1 MFLGKDIIGSPVI
14 TVSDGRRIG
23 NVKDVYLAA
32 DCQAVVGL
40 YLGTEGLFSRTT
52 YLVKSDDVSVIGPDA
67 ALVKHDQV
75 IHEFDEVEEAES
87 WLRRDDLQGRP
98 IDTTGGTKVGKVGD
112 VILDK
117 NGRTLGFSLSYAFVS
132 GPIADKRAIAC
143 HAVQDVGSE
152 DGAMTINLKQAEQ
165 QQLRVV

>member
-23 NVKDVYLAA
+23 KVKDVYLTA
-32 DCQAVVGL
+32 DCQSVVGL

-52 YLVKSDDVSVIGPDA
+52 YLVKSDDVTAIGPDA

-75 IHEFDEVEEAES
+75 IQEYDHVAEAKD

-98 IDTTGGTKVGKVGD
+98 VDTMGGTKVGKVGD

-117 NGRTLGFSLSYAFVS
+117 NGRTLGFSLSHTFVT
-132 GPIADKRAIAC
+132 GPVAEKRAIAC
-143 HAVQDVGSE
+143 HVVQDVGSE
-152 DGAMTINLKQAEQ
+152 DGAMTIDLKEAER
-165 QQLRVV
+165 QQLSVV